1 MSPAGASVLEEKPP
15 KSASKPAPTISHL
28 RKPATAP
35 AVAPAPTSSVKGSTS
50 PTPGVHTSPIA
61 PSVPAS
67 APTTHADVAAMH
79 SVYGNAAIAHAAKT
93 GTLALAPEAALT
105 AQVAPPV
112 SHASYATAQTL
123 PSPAAQVAA
132 QPPVEAVASSSHVVT
147 APHSAAA
154 PQGNVAPSP
163 PASPAATASAGYTSA
178 PALVATAAG
187 GAAAKGVPSAPA
199 ATANTSAPTHPTAA
213 GAAKQ
218 EKGGAEKAP
227 APSAHAALAP
237 VVKAIR
243 HRAAT
248 ARRHSPASVP
258 VASAQAAAVLPDT
271 ERKRTAAMQTVTN
284 LGAATQKPGKIQRE
298 EFKTKLKDAI
308 RRATPPPKSESDAND
323 LMKNGASKASKVM
336 QGELGSERAAAVE
349 PLKAA
354 SADVPASSQPEVP
367 KSDLVA
373 EPVGAP
379 PAPVSAAPAVPA
391 ALPPEQL
398 DYSSDRAPTDRAMAE
413 SGVSKEQLEKG
424 NEPEFK
430 QTLSSRASVEQHEA
444 SVVGR
449 YRKSEAG
456 VRDQAEH
463 AAHAEIA
470 GGLAGMQGARGA
482 QIGKVVGQQ
491 NVTRAKHALEHQRV
505 TNTINGM
512 KNQTLAAVESI
523 LTSMEDEAQQI
534 FEAGLAR
541 AEQAYHDT
549 FEDAKGGAWT
559 WLTTWGSDW
568 EDLIE
573 HSLGKARD
581 EYFAQVDIAIDAVA
595 NLVDAKL
602 DAAKH
607 KVADG
612 WNDVQTYVRGL
623 DDSVRGFGEEAL
635 KSVSADFDAMSSE
648 IDQHRDALVDK
659 LAEQYKAS
667 HDRMSAMEEKL
678 REENKSLWQRIY
690 DATVGLI
697 KKILAFKDMLLNVLA
712 RAASAIGL
720 IITHPIDFLGNLI
733 DAGKLGFS
741 NFVGHIAEHLKE
753 GFMQW
758 LFGAVAE
765 TGIQL
770 PKDFDLPGILSLVM
784 QVLGLTYAN
793 IRSRAVKILGEKAVK
808 ALETTVEIFKVLI
821 SKGPAGL
828 WEYIK
833 EKVGDL
839 KALVIEKIKSFVM
852 EKIIMAGVTWVIG
865 LLNPAS
871 AFFKACKAIYD
882 IIMFF
887 VEHGQQILDLVN
899 AIIDSITSIAT
910 GAIGAAADYV
920 ETSLARTIPV
930 IIGFMAS
937 LLGVSGI
944 SEKIKEIIE
953 SIRKPINEAIDWVIT
968 KALDLAKAAGGLLGF
983 GKKDDKKDDKGPDVP
998 EIEVA
1003 FAMSGAQHTLSI
1015 TPGSEMEMASKDKTP
1030 LSAKI
1035 GKAVSN
1041 LKKKET
1047 QDPDAQKSLAA
1058 QVTAL
1063 EKVEARA
1070 RIEEGKTGQ
1079 SKAQEQAGLARVAER
1094 LAEYAADFHVTDI
1107 GEILASEGFPIPE
1120 VDDYAKLKSG
1130 AKLPDGKIREAHHA
1144 PPVEFGV
1151 HLGDAMEKAGAELQ
1165 KDPSEDAEEIGDDL
1179 AAAGKKLSDAA
1190 ESHGPELSAILVHQ
1204 DTHRTRGGA
1213 NRIHGSEIRD
1223 ELSEKLSSEGIAL
1236 NTVAKTT
1243 KNVVSVKPGEAAFKR
1258 QLQAIGKTEMR
1269 ESRKPA
1275 VKRALKSKGPEIVEK
1290 AYKAEEARSIGAVE
1304 VALSTSVVDGPK
1316 ERMKKVESLRARARR
1331 IWGALLERIF

>member
-1 MSPAGASVLEEKPP
+1 MSPSSTSLLEGAPP
-15 KSASKPAPTISHL
+15 KTASKPAPTISHL
-28 RKPATAP
+28 RTPAAAP
-35 AVAPAPTSSVKGSTS
+35 AVAPAPPTSVKASTS
-50 PTPGVHTSPIA
+50 PTPAARSSPIA

-67 APTTHADVAAMH
+67 APTTHADVLAMH
-79 SVYGNAAIAHAAKT
+79 SVYGNAAIAQAAKS
-93 GTLALAPEAALT
+93 GSVALAPAAAPT
-105 AQVAPPV
+105 ARVALPV
-112 SHASYATAQTL
+112 PDASYATAQTL
-123 PSPAAQVAA
+123 PSPSAQVAA
-132 QPPVEAVASSSHVVT
+132 LPPTEGAAGASHVST
-147 APHSAAA
+147 ATHSPAALQA
-154 PQGNVAPSP
+154 NVAPSP
-163 PASPAATASAGYTSA
+163 PATPAATASAGYASA
-178 PALVATAAG
+178 PALVATATG

-199 ATANTSAPTHPTAA
+199 TPAKTGAPTHPTAA
-213 GAAKQ
+213 GAGRH

-227 APSAHAALAP
+227 TPSAHAALAP
-237 VVKAIR
+237 VVNAIR

-248 ARRHSPASVP
+248 ARKHSPAGVP

-271 ERKRTAAMQTVTN
+271 ERKRTAALQTVTN
-284 LGAATQKPGKIQRE
+284 LDTATTKTGQIKRE

-308 RRATPPPKSESDAND
+308 RHATPPPKSESDAND

-336 QGELGSERAAAVE
+336 KGELGSERAAAVE

-354 SADVPASSQPEVP
+354 SADLPASSQPDVP
-367 KSDLVA
+367 KSDLIE

-391 ALPPEQL
+391 GLPPEQL

-413 SGVSKEQLEKG
+413 SGVTKEQLEKG

-482 QIGKVVGQQ
+482 QIAKVVGQQ
-491 NVTRAKHALEHQRV
+491 NATKAKHALEHQRV
-505 TNTINGM
+505 TNTINGI
-512 KNQTLAAVESI
+512 KNQTLLAVESI

-559 WLTTWGSDW
+559 WVTTWGSDW
-568 EDLIE
+568 EELIE
-573 HSLGKARD
+573 NSLDKARH
-581 EYFAQVDIAIDAVA
+581 EYFVQVDIAIDAVA

-607 KVADG
+607 KVEDG

-623 DDSVRGFGEEAL
+623 DDHVRGFGEEAL
-635 KSVSADFDAMSSE
+635 KSVSADFDAMRNE

-667 HDRMSAMEEKL
+667 YDRMSAMEEKL

-720 IITHPIDFLGNLI
+720 IIAHPIDFLGNLI
-733 DAGKLGFS
+733 DAGKSGFS
-741 NFVGHIAEHLKE
+741 NFVDHIAEHLKE

-784 QVLGLTYAN
+784 QILGLTYAN
-793 IRSRAVKILGEKAVK
+793 IRSRAVKILGEKVVK
-808 ALETTVEIFKVLI
+808 VLETTAEIFKVLI

-839 KALVIEKIKSFVM
+839 KTLVIEKIKSFVM
-852 EKIIMAGVTWVIG
+852 EKIIMAGVTWLIG

-899 AIIDSITSIAT
+899 AIIDSITSIAK

-930 IIGFMAS
+930 IIGFLAS
-937 LLGVSGI
+937 LLGVGGI
-944 SEKIKEIIE
+944 SDKIKEVIDA
-953 SIRKPINEAIDWVIT
+953 IRAPINAAIDWVINEAVT
-968 KALDLAKAAGGLLGF
+968 VAKAVGGLLGI
-983 GKKDDKKDDKGPDVP
+983 GKKDEKPEGKKEEDVAKTNDP
-998 EIEVA
+998 EHDAKVTAGLAAIEEEDSKFAKDGTISQASAQKVA
-1003 FAMSGAQHTLSI
+1003 SSVKQSHPIFQSLVVIEGAETWDYEY
-1015 TPGSEMEMASKDKTP
+1015 TAS
-1030 LSAKI
+1030 SAKI
-1035 GKAVSN
+1035 TTGAKKDHAIPERRFLPPEFDVRRHLYLNGSGFGTRKAVVR
-1041 LKKKET
+1041 EDT
-1047 QDPDAQKSLAA
+1047 
-1058 QVTAL
+1058 L
-1063 EKVEARA
+1063 E
-1070 RIEEGKTGQ
+1070 
-1079 SKAQEQAGLARVAER
+1079 
-1094 LAEYAADFHVTDI
+1094 
-1107 GEILASEGFPIPE
+1107 
-1120 VDDYAKLKSG
+1120 
-1130 AKLPDGKIREAHHA
+1130 KIREAVRRIRSA
-1144 PPVEFGV
+1144 DTTE
-1151 HLGDAMEKAGAELQ
+1151 AEKARLWSTLVKNRQVDEEADRDTYSVAKVNAQ
-1165 KDPSEDAEEIGDDL
+1165 SYDVDHRDPL
-1179 AAAGKKLSDAA
+1179 AKHWNETGFRSSDAPRHEIA
-1190 ESHGPELSAILVHQ
+1190 GNRDNLQLILEKYNLEK
-1204 DTHRTRGGA
+1204 GGEGY
-1213 NRIHGSEIRD
+1213 HYTDKPYVGLVFSSEYNNCPPKSLKIMGFSFRD
-1223 ELSEKLSSEGIAL
+1223 E
-1236 NTVAKTT
+1236 N
-1243 KNVVSVKPGEAAFKR
+1243 
-1258 QLQAIGKTEMR
+1258 GK
-1269 ESRKPA
+1269 
-1275 VKRALKSKGPEIVEK
+1275 ALK
-1290 AYKAEEARSIGAVE
+1290 
-1304 VALSTSVVDGPK
+1304 
-1316 ERMKKVESLRARARR
+1316 
-1331 IWGALLERIF
+1331 

>member
-1 MSPAGASVLEEKPP
+1 MSPSSTSLLEGAPP
-15 KSASKPAPTISHL
+15 KTASKPAPTISHL
-28 RKPATAP
+28 RTPAAAP
-35 AVAPAPTSSVKGSTS
+35 AVAPAPPTSVKASTS
-50 PTPGVHTSPIA
+50 PTPAARSSPIA

-67 APTTHADVAAMH
+67 APTTHADVLAMH
-79 SVYGNAAIAHAAKT
+79 SVYGNAAIAQAAKS
-93 GTLALAPEAALT
+93 GSVALAPAAAPT
-105 AQVAPPV
+105 ARVALPV
-112 SHASYATAQTL
+112 PDASYATAQTL
-123 PSPAAQVAA
+123 PSPSAQVAA
-132 QPPVEAVASSSHVVT
+132 LPPTEGAAGASHVST
-147 APHSAAA
+147 ATHSPAALQA
-154 PQGNVAPSP
+154 NVAPSP
-163 PASPAATASAGYTSA
+163 PATPAATASAGYASA
-178 PALVATAAG
+178 PALVATATG

-199 ATANTSAPTHPTAA
+199 TPAKTGAPTHPTAA
-213 GAAKQ
+213 GAGRH

-227 APSAHAALAP
+227 TPSAHAALAP
-237 VVKAIR
+237 VVNAIR

-248 ARRHSPASVP
+248 ARKHSPAGVP

-271 ERKRTAAMQTVTN
+271 ERKRTAALQTVTN
-284 LGAATQKPGKIQRE
+284 LDTATTKTGQIKRE

-308 RRATPPPKSESDAND
+308 RHATPPPKSESDAND

-336 QGELGSERAAAVE
+336 KGELGSERAAAVE

-354 SADVPASSQPEVP
+354 SADLPASSQPDVP
-367 KSDLVA
+367 KSDLIE

-379 PAPVSAAPAVPA
+379 PAPVSSAPAVPA
-391 ALPPEQL
+391 GLPPEQL

-413 SGVSKEQLEKG
+413 SGVTKEQLEKG

-482 QIGKVVGQQ
+482 QIAKVVGQQ
-491 NVTRAKHALEHQRV
+491 NATKAKHALEHQRV
-505 TNTINGM
+505 TNTINGI
-512 KNQTLAAVESI
+512 KNQTLLAVESI

-559 WLTTWGSDW
+559 WVTTWGSDW
-568 EDLIE
+568 EELIE
-573 HSLGKARD
+573 NSLDKARH
-581 EYFAQVDIAIDAVA
+581 EYFVQVDIAIDAVA

-607 KVADG
+607 KVEDG

-623 DDSVRGFGEEAL
+623 DDHVRGFGEEAL
-635 KSVSADFDAMSSE
+635 KSVSADFDAMRNE

-667 HDRMSAMEEKL
+667 YDRMSAMEEKL

-720 IITHPIDFLGNLI
+720 IIAHPIDFLGNLI

-741 NFVGHIAEHLKE
+741 NFVDHIAEHLKE

-784 QVLGLTYAN
+784 QILGLTYAN
-793 IRSRAVKILGEKAVK
+793 IRSRAVKILGEKVVK
-808 ALETTVEIFKVLI
+808 VLETTAEIFKVLI

-839 KALVIEKIKSFVM
+839 KTLVIEKIKSFVM
-852 EKIIMAGVTWVIG
+852 EKIIMAGVTWLIG

-899 AIIDSITSIAT
+899 AIIDSITSIAK

-930 IIGFMAS
+930 IIGFLAS
-937 LLGVSGI
+937 LLGVGGI
-944 SEKIKEIIE
+944 SDKIREIIE
-953 SIRKPINEAIDWVIT
+953 SIRKPINEAVDWVVT
-968 KALDLAKAAGGLLGF
+968 KALDLAKAVGGLLGF
-983 GKKDDKKDDKGPDVP
+983 GKKDDKKDDKSPDVP
-998 EIEVA
+998 EMEVA
-1003 FAMSGAQHTLSI
+1003 FAMSGTQHTLSI
-1015 TPGSEMEMASKDKTP
+1015 TPGSEMEMASKDKTA

-1041 LKKKET
+1041 LRKKET
-1047 QDPDAQKSLAA
+1047 QDPDTQKSLAA

-1070 RIEEGKTGQ
+1070 RTEEGKTGQ
-1079 SKAQEQAGLARVAER
+1079 SKAQEKAGLARVAEL

-1120 VDDYAKLKSG
+1120 VDEYAKLKSG

-1151 HLGDAMEKAGAELQ
+1151 YLGHAMKQAGTDLQ
-1165 KDPSEDAEEIGDDL
+1165 RHPSEDVEQIGDDL
-1179 AAAGKKLSDAA
+1179 AEAGEKLSAA
-1190 ESHGPELSAILVHQ
+1190 AASHGPELPAILVHQ
-1204 DTHRTRGGA
+1204 DTHRTEGGA
-1213 NRIHGSEIRD
+1213 SRIHGSEIRA
-1223 ELSEKLSSEGIAL
+1223 ELTQKLSGGPKIGPDF
-1236 NTVAKTT
+1236 AKTT
-1243 KNVVSVKPGEAAFKR
+1243 KDVVSVKPGEAAFKR
-1258 QLQAIGKTEMR
+1258 QLQAIGKSAMGEP
-1269 ESRKPA
+1269 RKPA
-1275 VKRALKSKGPEIVEK
+1275 VKRALKSKGSEIVER
-1290 AYKAEEARSIGAVE
+1290 AYNAEEARSIGAVQ

-1331 IWGALLERIF
+1331 IWRALLERIF